1 MTDWSGCI
9 AFSLEDNIVTGGASI
24 NNSRDMRFVKRLIA
38 SRKPLDPTKFA
49 DITTKLGDI

>member
-1 MTDWSGCI
+1 
-9 AFSLEDNIVTGGASI
+9 
-24 NNSRDMRFVKRLIA
+24 MRFVKRLIA